1 LQLWHARKSADM
13 RVSVQVCIKG
23 AECEVLGAVVK
34 QRNLA
39 AVRKHCPPKK
49 LPVAIRQSPF
59 AVSPVANRQSLF
71 AAHYSLFAI
80 RCRFGSAGASPSQFI
95 LPPVPRPVETRSMN
109 DFKLRH

>member
-1 LQLWHARKSADM
+1 M

-39 AVRKHCPPKK
+39 AVRKHCPPKNY
-49 LPVAIRQSPF
+49 QSLF
-59 AVSPVANRQSLF
+59 ATRCRSPVANRQSLF

-80 RCRFGSAGASPSQFI
+80 SLLAAVSARQEPRSPKFSR
-95 LPPVPRPVETRSMN
+95 PSSHTPRPVETRSMN

>member
-1 LQLWHARKSADM
+1 M

-49 LPVAIRQSPF
+49 KKLPVAIRYL
-59 AVSPVANRQSLF
+59 LF
-71 AAHYSLFAI
+71 AAT
-80 RCRFGSAGASPSQFI
+80 FGSA
-95 LPPVPRPVETRSMN
+95 
-109 DFKLRH
+109 

>member
-1 LQLWHARKSADM
+1 M

-39 AVRKHCPPKK
+39 AMRKHCPPKNY
-49 LPVAIRQSPF
+49 QSLF
-59 AVSPVANRQSLF
+59 ATRCRSPVANRQSLF

-80 RCRFGSAGASPSQFI
+80 RCS
-95 LPPVPRPVETRSMN
+95 LPFRLGRSLALPIFPVPRPTPLVPLKPVAWTILN
-109 DFKLRH
+109 CVT

>member
-1 LQLWHARKSADM
+1 M

-39 AVRKHCPPKK
+39 AVRKHCPPK
-49 LPVAIRQSPF
+49 
-59 AVSPVANRQSLF
+59 NYQSLF
-71 AAHYSLFAI
+71 ANRHSLSHQSLIASHYLPFTIRYSPFAAV
-80 RCRFGSAGASPSQFI
+80 SARQEPRPPIFSRPSSHA
-95 LPPVPRPVETRSMN
+95 PRPVETRSMN

>member
-1 LQLWHARKSADM
+1 M

-39 AVRKHCPPKK
+39 AVRKHCPPK
-49 LPVAIRQSPF
+49 
-59 AVSPVANRQSLF
+59 NYQSLF
-71 AAHYSLFAI
+71 AT
-80 RCRFGSAGASPSQFI
+80 RCRFGSAGASPFQFI
-95 LPPVPRPVETRSMN
+95 LSPAPRPVETRSMN